1 MNIIEALSTTIY
13 EVFDE
18 TLFDESVSRNIDK
31 KTKDILLNLLKQKIN
46 VKLNISSKD
55 ITCKPIKTTDPIK
68 SKQPKTIQSN
78 DESSTEEIEKI
89 DSTKCICRIW
99 NTGLGT
105 QCNKDKKYGDYCNA
119 HFKKKEKGIIEF
131 GLITEPRPTNYIEN
145 TEVKGK
151 IPGSKIKWK
160 NVAKKSSEKSS
171 EKSKNKEQQIN
182 TEVKNTI
189 ELDEDQQI
197 KDQIDLESDEQELL
211 KKQLSVKCANNY
223 DELDED
229 VSSIEV
235 DDIVKIDGI
244 DYEQF
249 KIDEQTIYLIDSDGK
264 KVAEWNGHDIKTLIW
279 SSKQD
284 EIDHEN
290 KKQ

>member
-1 MNIIEALSTTIY
+1 
-13 EVFDE
+13 
-18 TLFDESVSRNIDK
+18 
-31 KTKDILLNLLKQKIN
+31 
-46 VKLNISSKD
+46 
-55 ITCKPIKTTDPIK
+55 
-68 SKQPKTIQSN
+68 
-78 DESSTEEIEKI
+78 
-89 DSTKCICRIW
+89 RIW

-131 GLITEPRPTNYIEN
+131 GLITDPRPINYIEN
-145 TEVKGK
+145 TELKGK
-151 IPGSKIKWK
+151 KPGSKIKWK
-160 NVAKKSSEKSS
+160 NVAKTSSEKLS
-171 EKSKNKEQQIN
+171 EKSKNKTHETNSEQQIN
-182 TEVKNTI
+182 TEVKKTI
-189 ELDEDQQI
+189 ESDEDQQI
-197 KDQIDLESDEQELL
+197 KDQIDLECDEQEVL
-211 KKQLSVKCANNY
+211 KKQLSVKCAKNY

-229 VSSIEV
+229 LSSIEV
-235 DDIVKIDGI
+235 DDIVKIDGV

-264 KVAEWNGHDIKTLIW
+264 KVADWNGHDIKTINW

>member
-46 VKLNISSKD
+46 VKLNISSED
-55 ITCKPIKTTDPIK
+55 ITCKPIKTDDPIK

-78 DESSTEEIEKI
+78 DESSTEEVEKI

-105 QCNKDKKYGDYCNA
+105 QCNKDKKHGDYCNS

-131 GLITEPRPTNYIEN
+131 GLITDPRPTNYIEN
-145 TEVKGK
+145 TELKGK
-151 IPGSKIKWK
+151 KSGSKIKWK
-160 NVAKKSSEKSS
+160 NVAKTSSEKSS

-182 TEVKNTI
+182 AEVKKTI

-223 DELDED
+223 NELDED
-229 VSSIEV
+229 LSSIEV

-264 KVAEWNGHDIKTLIW
+264 KVAEWNGHDIKTITW